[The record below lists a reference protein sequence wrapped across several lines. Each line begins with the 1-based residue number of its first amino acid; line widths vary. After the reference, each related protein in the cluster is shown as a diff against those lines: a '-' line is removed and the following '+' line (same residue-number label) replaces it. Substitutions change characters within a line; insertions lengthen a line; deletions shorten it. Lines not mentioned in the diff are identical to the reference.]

1 MQKKEDPQETKVTT
15 HKSEGIVDVIKAILK
30 KSVDVP
36 NEVMELAK
44 SMRILA
50 EEVRDM
56 SSVVSALS
64 QVVYQH
70 SNAIKDLYTAHAL
83 ILKKLKSDVEPV
95 GFPSIDKDKAEK
107 PN

>member
-1 MQKKEDPQETKVTT
+1 MQKKEDPQEKTTT
-15 HKSEGIVDVIKAILK
+15 HKGEGIVEVIKAILK
-30 KSVDVP
+30 KSIDVP
-36 NEVMELAK
+36 NEVIELAK